1 MIGFDILSYW
11 ILSQNMRLVF
21 LICFHFVYMGLVL
34 GITCVSGACRGQEES
49 DLQELELEVV

>member
-11 ILSQNMRLVF
+11 ILSQNMRLVFF

-34 GITCVSGACRGQEES
+34 GITCVSGACRGQEE
-49 DLQELELEVV
+49 